1 MSANLVGVLGGV
13 GPGATAHF
21 LRRIVERTDA
31 RCDQDHVRTLAFND
45 TAIPD
50 RTAFLTGQSTR
61 SPVEALVEDAQLL
74 AACGC
79 DVLALPCNTA
89 HCFFDEVQ
97 ASVPVPIVHMVR
109 ETVEA
114 AAGAGLRR
122 LGVLATIGTVAC
134 DLYGRE
140 AAAHGLEC
148 VYPDAEVQRT
158 VSRVIFDEAK
168 AGRPSSP
175 RTLQLL
181 GEACAS
187 AGCDGVVLGCT
198 ELSWAFADIP
208 AAAGLPVVDALDVLA
223 DRVIEFSGCATR
235 RCLAGNVALCRP

>member
-1 MSANLVGVLGGV
+1 MSGRLVGVLGGT
-13 GPGATAHF
+13 GPAATAYF
-21 LRRIVERTDA
+21 LQRLVERTEA

-61 SPVEALVEDAQLL
+61 SPVTALVEDGQLL

-79 DVLALPCNTA
+79 ELLALPCNTA
-89 HCFFDEVQ
+89 HSFFDEVQ
-97 ASVPVPIVHMVR
+97 AALDIPVVHMVR

-134 DLYGRE
+134 NLYGRE

-148 VYPDAEVQRT
+148 VYPASEEQRA
-158 VSRVIFDEAK
+158 VSRIIYDRVK
-168 AGRPSSP
+168 AGLPV
-175 RTLQLL
+175 
-181 GEACAS
+181 EAGALD
-187 AGCDGVVLGCT
+187 ALAGAFRRGGCDGVVLGCT
-198 ELSWAFADIP
+198 ELSLAFADIP

-223 DRVIEFSGCATR
+223 DRVIEFSGQEVRKSLCA
-235 RCLAGNVALCRP
+235 VS